1 MASMPSKLDIVKAK
15 TYDFLQ
21 NERLC
26 GELVQE
32 KDFGNNTSHE
42 NGQARPHHQSVSN
55 EKEDQ
60 LEEKLV
66 EEPESSRSSKK
77 KKTKISIITDS
88 STDFSGSAPKRYTT
102 TCYIQPMNVPYRYSE
117 TIFLKIETK
126 KRSHKEKI
134 FFKDEMI
141 PIRWA
146 ETMSTE
152 ITTFP
157 KNIMSE
163 ITIPVEDVFIE
174 LNPAA

>member
-1 MASMPSKLDIVKAK
+1 MVGLIQFSSRRKVPVVIKKNI
-15 TYDFLQ
+15 
-21 NERLC
+21 
-26 GELVQE
+26 
-32 KDFGNNTSHE
+32 DFG
-42 NGQARPHHQSVSN
+42 GLFFFCLDKRV
-55 EKEDQ
+55 
-60 LEEKLV
+60 LI
-66 EEPESSRSSKK
+66 RSSKK